1 MPFRYHQSS
10 NIYSR
15 QLVEEFKT
23 AYTNFQVLQGKIASI
38 ISDSDLK
45 KYTDGSSTWYSA
57 YSNVVQTVDGIN
69 ITLGQHT
76 TQIATDGQT
85 IASHTSKLAEYK
97 STIDEHTSQLS
108 SVQQDYNT
116 LSGQYSSLN
125 QTVNGISG
133 EVGDFK
139 TEVQNN
145 YATQSW
151 TNGVI
156 DLKATSIK
164 QEIQGY
170 YMTNAYLEYAKGTSS
185 TTAPTSGWS
194 TSSPQWEAGKY
205 IWQRTAKV
213 INGTTT
219 YTNTC
224 CIQGA
229 MGNGISGITNY
240 YLATSASSG
249 VTRETSGWTTTIQ
262 TISATNKYL
271 WNYEKTTY
279 TSGSSVS
286 TDPHIIGTFG
296 KDGTNG
302 TNGVGISSIT
312 EYYKAS
318 NSNTTPPT
326 SGWSTNVDKPTVDN
340 RYLWNY
346 EVVTYTNGHTEPTDK
361 RVIGTYG
368 ETGKTG
374 VGVTSIVPEY
384 YLSTS
389 SSTQTGGSWATSP
402 SAYIAGRYYW
412 TRQKITYTEG
422 SPGYST
428 AVLDTE
434 LNEVAGR
441 SKISVQTTAPSNP
454 KAGDVWI
461 DSDDRNIMYK
471 YNGSSWETIR
481 DTFVADLS
489 AIFYKSGTTTTA
501 DTIMSTLMTTN
512 AFGAV
517 LQVAE
522 MGLTRGSDGKI
533 TGKISADRIQL
544 EGVTS
549 INNYFK
555 IKTDGKME
563 CIGGTLAG
571 WVIDSTAIYNMTNGT
586 QSNSH
591 MVRLY
596 KSSNLADA
604 AVSVQV
610 RNSNNTGWK
619 RVLGLT
625 YEGGLEVTNRD
636 NNNIETKIYD
646 GTASFRRASTTSTPF
661 LVVDSYGLSFQ
672 KESSSSAVDQYSE
685 VIYHNDSTPYL
696 GISAPNTNEHLRF
709 FNDGLYVRTT
719 LNMTGHSIINQASD
733 SRLKTNINLIK
744 EDNALSKINAL
755 KVKSFDWKENGE
767 HVKAGLIAQDL
778 QEVFPELVSKSNDGY
793 LGINKI
799 GLIEYII
806 LAIQELNK
814 KIEEK

>member
-1 MPFRYHQSS
+1 MPFKYHQSS

-97 STIDEHTSQLS
+97 STIDEHTSQIS

-116 LSGQYSSLN
+116 LSGQYSTLS
-125 QTVNGISG
+125 QTVNGIST

-139 TEVQNN
+139 TVVQRD
-145 YATQSW
+145 YATQEWANTTITQSAR
-151 TNGVI
+151 
-156 DLKATSIK
+156 DIK
-164 QEIQGY
+164 LEVQGY
-170 YMTNAYLEYAKGTSS
+170 YMTNAYLEYAKGTSA

-194 TSSPQWEAGKY
+194 TSSPQWEEGKY

-229 MGNGISGITNY
+229 MGNGISSITNY

-249 VTRETSGWTTTIQ
+249 VTRDTSGWTTTIQ
-262 TISATNKYL
+262 TMDATKKYL

-279 TSGSSVS
+279 TSGSSVP
-286 TDPHIIGTFG
+286 TDPHIIGTYG
-296 KDGTNG
+296 KDG

-318 NSNTTPPT
+318 NSNTTPPA
-326 SGWSTNVDKPTVDN
+326 SGWSTNVDTTTVTN

-346 EVVTYTNGHTEPTDK
+346 EVVTYTNGHTESTAK

-389 SSTQTGGSWATSP
+389 SSTQSGGSWVTSP
-402 SAYIAGRYYW
+402 PAYIAGRYYW
-412 TRQKITYTEG
+412 TRQKITYTDG
-422 SPGYST
+422 TTGTSN

-454 KAGDVWI
+454 KTGDVWI

-544 EGVTS
+544 EGVTT
-549 INNYFK
+549 INNNFK
-555 IKTDGKME
+555 IESDGKMT

-571 WVIDSTAIYNMTNGT
+571 WVINSNSIYNMTNGT
-586 QSNSH
+586 QSDSH

-625 YEGGLEVTNRD
+625 YNGNLEATNRD
-636 NNNIETKIYD
+636 NSNIEAIIGNGFAT
-646 GTASFRRASTTSTPF
+646 FRRASTTSTPF
-661 LVVDSYGLSFQ
+661 LTIDSYGLSFQ
-672 KESSSSAVDQYSE
+672 KERSGSLSDTYSE
-685 VIYHNDSTPYL
+685 IRYHNDSDPYL

-733 SRLKTNINLIK
+733 SRLKTNISQIK
-744 EDNALSKINAL
+744 EDDALSKINAL

-793 LGINKI
+793 LGINKM